1 MSDNAFVSTRPRFSL
16 NGEPRRELEP
26 ALTAM
31 LISQPLH
38 GCSHGELHFTNWGTP
53 EGGREPDFVLD
64 GISLGS
70 VLEIRLGDDDRV
82 TLFEGEITALEER
95 YGEGAPTLVL
105 LVQDRLHRLARS
117 RHSRSFEDQSPD
129 DLVQSIAAEAGLRSD
144 VQLSAISADWH
155 QLNES
160 DLAFLLRIAARF
172 DISLRLV
179 DNSLRAKPEEPDPDP
194 LSLSTQDSVL
204 KARLIADLNHQA
216 TESMVNGYNLAD
228 DTATDYSADRLDP
241 APGGATAAAALRDLG
256 WESTER
262 IPQPFAR
269 SSAEAEAYARA
280 HFRRQGRR
288 FISGDLVCRGEPSL
302 SSGREIDLSGVS
314 PRLRGI
320 YQVVHCAHRF
330 DNATGYETHLKVNKG
345 GWRP

>member
-1 MSDNAFVSTRPRFSL
+1 MTDNAFVSTRPRFSL
-16 NGEPRRELEP
+16 NGETRRDLEP

-31 LISQPLH
+31 LISLPLH
-38 GCSHGELHFTNWGTP
+38 GCGHGELHFTNWGTP

-64 GISLGS
+64 EISLGS
-70 VLEIRLGDDDRV
+70 ELEIRIGEDAAD
-82 TLFEGEITALEER
+82 TLFKGEITALEER
-95 YGEGAPTLVL
+95 YGEGAPGLVL

-117 RHSRSFEDQSPD
+117 RHCRSFEDQSPD

-144 VQLSAISADWH
+144 VQLSGLNADWH

-172 DISLRLV
+172 DIGVRLV
-179 DNSLRAKPEEPDPDP
+179 DNRLRAKPEQPDPNPLP
-194 LSLSTQDSVL
+194 LSAQDSVL
-204 KARLIADLNHQA
+204 KARLIADLNHQS
-216 TESMVNGYNLAD
+216 TQSTVNGYNLAE
-228 DTATDYSADRLDP
+228 DTAAEHTSDRLDP
-241 APGGATAAAALRDLG
+241 APGGATAAAALSDLS
-256 WESTER
+256 WTSTESV
-262 IPQPFAR
+262 PQPFAR
-269 SSAEAEAYARA
+269 SSAEAEAYASA
-280 HFRRQGRR
+280 HFRRQGKR
-288 FISGDLVCRGEPSL
+288 FISGDLICRGEPSL
-302 SSGREIDLSGVS
+302 TSGREIDLSGVS